1 MSKTPP
7 PPAGFPLGNQDPS
20 KRGLGRTQKQMRK
33 ANKSGCV
40 LSLLCI
46 GMLGGAFYAS
56 LALILSIL
64 G

>member
-1 MSKTPP
+1 M
-7 PPAGFPLGNQDPS
+7 GNQDPS
-20 KRGLGRTQKQMRK
+20 KRGLGKTQKQMRK

-46 GMLGGAFYAS
+46 GMLGGAFGGAFYAS